1 VSEVVRIPDETVNR
15 IRQNTN
21 ILDVVSQY
29 VQLKK
34 SGQNHFAHCP
44 FHEDNTPSFSVNEKK
59 QIFHCFSCK
68 RGGNVFKFLQEM
80 EDLSFPESVFK
91 VADMS
96 NFSIDES
103 LKKNVLHGNTNTNP
117 KKTKL
122 FSIHDKAVGFYHHL
136 LMNAEVGKGPFDYLL
151 NRGLKEDTLEEFN
164 IGYSPKTR
172 NALYLYLNTIDDLDI
187 DEDIMFDTG
196 IFSEKKS
203 EDENELKDRFGNRI
217 VFPIQ
222 DLSGN
227 TVGFSGRA
235 YDEQQ
240 ENDYKRAKYLNS
252 PETEIFTKSNVLFNY
267 KRAKSSIQ
275 KENEAILFEGFMD
288 VISSW
293 QAGVKNGV
301 ASMGTSLTPQH
312 IKAIERITNKIV
324 VAYDGDSAG
333 TEATKRIVDYL
344 DQNSSLAIEV
354 VSFPKNLDPD
364 EFIQQKGVDKY
375 QEFIRQ
381 NRDTFFSFLM
391 RYYRKDVNLNNEAQ
405 RIDYIELMIKL
416 LSRVSSPV
424 ERDMYI
430 KQLVEEFD
438 LSYELISE
446 QVQTQLM
453 ETKQKRIDT
462 IRNNRRNYNQFY
474 QSNAQVTYNNKP
486 KLTTTEIAERM
497 LLNRLFYNDEVWG
510 MISNIDE
517 NFAFAH
523 DQYQRIYILFE
534 SFIQSQD
541 AEVDDFIDFL
551 SEDNL
556 KELVTNILWIDIN
569 TEPTYYEIS
578 DYIQEIAEKSPIQGM
593 ISEKKQILEEAKR
606 TGDSQKQLSLTI
618 EITDLYRKLKNKQNN
633 HG

>member
-1 VSEVVRIPDETVNR
+1 MSKVVRIPEQTVNR

-21 ILDVVSQY
+21 VLDVISQY

-68 RGGNVFKFLQEM
+68 RGGNVFKFMQEM

-91 VADMS
+91 VAELS
-96 NFSIDES
+96 NLSVDVN
-103 LKKNVLHGNTNTNP
+103 LKNNVLNGNTHTDS

-122 FSIHDKAVGFYHHL
+122 FTIHDRAVEFYHHL
-136 LMNAEVGKGPFDYLL
+136 LMNAEVGEGPFNYLT
-151 NRGLKEDTLEEFN
+151 NRGLQEETLREFK

-172 NALYLYLNTIDDLDI
+172 NALHLYLKTLEDLDV
-187 DEDIMFDTG
+187 DESILLDSG
-196 IFSEKKS
+196 IFSEKKN
-203 EDENELKDRFGNRI
+203 ETDEELNDRFGNRI
-217 VFPIQ
+217 VFPIR

-227 TVGFSGRA
+227 MVGFSGRA
-235 YDEQQ
+235 YEDQEQ
-240 ENDYKRAKYLNS
+240 NDFKRAKYLNS

-275 KENEAILFEGFMD
+275 KEDEAILFEGFMD

-293 QAGVKNGV
+293 QAGIKNGI

-312 IKAIERITNKIV
+312 IKAVERITNKIV

-333 TEATKRIVDYL
+333 VEATKRIVDHL
-344 DQNSSLAIEV
+344 DENSNLTIEV
-354 VSFPKNLDPD
+354 VLFPESLDPD
-364 EFIQQKGVDKY
+364 EYIHQNGIEKY

-381 NRDTFFSFLM
+381 NRDTLYSFLM

-405 RIDYIELMIKL
+405 RIDYIELMIKQ

-438 LSYELISE
+438 LSYDMISE
-446 QVQTQLM
+446 QVQTELVK
-453 ETKQKRIDT
+453 TKQKRIDK
-462 IRNNRRNYNQFY
+462 IRDDRKTENQFY
-474 QSNAQVTYNNKP
+474 GSNAQVAYNNKP
-486 KLTTTEIAERM
+486 KLGTTEIAERM
-497 LLNRLFYNDEVWG
+497 LLNRLFYHDEVWN
-510 MISNIDE
+510 MILEMDE
-517 NFAFAH
+517 EFIFAH
-523 DQYQRIYILFE
+523 EQYERIYILFE
-534 SFIQSQD
+534 SFIQSEEAQI
-541 AEVDDFIDFL
+541 DDFIDFL
-551 SEDNL
+551 SEDDL
-556 KELVTNILWIDIN
+556 KELVTNILWIDID
-569 TEPTYYEIS
+569 TEPTYHEIN
-578 DYIQEIAEKSPIQGM
+578 DYIQVITKESPLQSM
-593 ISEKKQILEEAKR
+593 ISEKKEDLEEAKR

-618 EITDLYRKLKNKQNN
+618 EITDLYRKLKNRQE
-633 HG
+633 

>member
-1 VSEVVRIPDETVNR
+1 MVRIPDETVNR

-21 ILDVVSQY
+21 ILDVISQY

-80 EDLSFPESVFK
+80 EDLSFPEAIFK

-96 NFSIDES
+96 DISIDET
-103 LKKNVLHGNTNTNP
+103 LKNNVLYGNKNTNP
-117 KKTKL
+117 KKSKL
-122 FSIHDKAVGFYHHL
+122 FSIHGRAVGFYHHL
-136 LMNAEVGKGPFDYLL
+136 LMNAEVGEDPFDYLI
-151 NRGLKEDTLEEFN
+151 NRGLREETLEEFN
-164 IGYSPKTR
+164 IGFSPKTR
-172 NALYLYLNTIDDLDI
+172 NALYLYLNTIEDLDI
-187 DEDIMFDTG
+187 DESIMLDTG
-196 IFSEKKS
+196 IFSEKKNES
-203 EDENELKDRFGNRI
+203 EDELKDRFGNRI

-235 YDEQQ
+235 YEEQK
-240 ENDYKRAKYLNS
+240 ESDYKRAKYLNS
-252 PETEIFTKSNVLFNY
+252 PETDIFKKSNILFNY

-275 KENEAILFEGFMD
+275 KEDEAILFEGFMD

-293 QAGVKNGV
+293 QAGIKNGI

-312 IKAIERITNKIV
+312 ITAIERITNKIV

-333 TEATKRIVDYL
+333 IEATKRIVDYL
-344 DQNSSLAIEV
+344 DENSNLTIEIV
-354 VSFPKNLDPD
+354 LFPEKLDPD
-364 EFIQQKGVDKY
+364 EFIQQNGIDKY
-375 QEFIRQ
+375 QEFVQQ
-381 NRDTFFSFLM
+381 NRDTLFSFLM
-391 RYYRKDVNLNNEAQ
+391 RYYRKDINLNNEAQ
-405 RIDYIELMIKL
+405 RIDYIELMIKE

-424 ERDMYI
+424 ERDIYI

-438 LSYELISE
+438 LSYEMISE
-446 QVQTQLM
+446 QVQTQLV

-462 IRNNRRNYNQFY
+462 IRNNRRNQNQFH

-497 LLNRLFYNDEVWG
+497 LLNRLFYNDEVWTI
-510 MISNIDE
+510 ISDIDE
-517 NFAFAH
+517 NFTFAH

-534 SFIQSQD
+534 SFIQSNGTQI
-541 AEVDDFIDFL
+541 DDFIDFL
-551 SEDNL
+551 SEDDL
-556 KELVTNILWIDIN
+556 KELVTNILWMDID

-578 DYIQEIAEKSPIQGM
+578 DYIQVIAEKSPLQGM
-593 ISEKKQILEEAKR
+593 INEKRENLEEAKR